1 MNMEMFTIVIVAAII
16 TLFMSIFI
24 WIMAKKI
31 SNLISILTWGLIE
44 YSIYP
49 GDIILQ
55 EELEQYKKSYFFAI
69 KNNLYKNCRLLLNDY
84 QLNNYEDFVENLKLI
99 KKDLNRLNGSKYVCI
114 DNDSKTNKNIINMMT
129 QILINYK
136 GNKTLEKYNT
146 DIKEKMEKYFE
157 SLGLSSYEDEIKK
170 FESAATK

>member
-99 KKDLNRLNGSKYVCI
+99 
-114 DNDSKTNKNIINMMT
+114 NIK
-129 QILINYK
+129 LLFK
-136 GNKTLEKYNT
+136 
-146 DIKEKMEKYFE
+146 
-157 SLGLSSYEDEIKK
+157 
-170 FESAATK
+170 